1 MLRALTIENY
11 VLIDHLEM
19 EIDCSLNIITGQTG
33 AGKSILLGALG
44 LLLGNKAEGGVL
56 RDESRN
62 CVIDGTF
69 DVEPYDLEGF
79 FEENDLDYEPTLT
92 IRRVITP
99 AGKSRSYVN
108 DLPVGQ
114 SVLRE
119 LGVRLVDIHSQHRNL
134 ILSDDKFRIGVVDAI
149 AACGAQ
155 VEAYRNVYEQLLSE
169 QRKLANLREEAERN
183 RRDEEWIRFQ
193 VEELTAANLR
203 EGELARIEAEQNI
216 LANSDAISEAIT
228 LSRNA
233 LDDEQVGVLLQL
245 KAIEQSMSGVAA
257 TYAPASEVYERV
269 HSALLD
275 LKDISSELASAAERI
290 DADPE
295 RLAQVVAR
303 IDMIYSLQQKH
314 RVTSEEELIAL
325 RDKYTSQLQTITTG
339 DERIAE
345 LEQRLVE
352 LRAEA
357 MRRATEIHDL
367 RAKAAPA
374 IDAELSATLAEL
386 GMPSARFTVDVAMQ
400 EDLTPMGCDRV
411 AFLFTANAGLAPQPV
426 EKIASGGEISRVM
439 LALKALV
446 ARSMRLPTIIFDEI
460 DTGVSGSIAEKMA
473 LIMQEMGQ
481 ADRQVI
487 SITHLPQI
495 AARGAN
501 HYKVYKEDTETGTN
515 SHIRPLDHE
524 ERINEIAHMLSGATL
539 TEAALN
545 NAKALLNNENL

>member
-69 DVEPYDLEGF
+69 DIGPYDLEGF

-216 LANSDAISEAIT
+216 LANSDAIGEAIT

-325 RDKYTSQLQTITTG
+325 RDKYTSQLQTITSG

-460 DTGVSGSIAEKMA
+460 DTGVSGQIADA
-473 LIMQEMGQ
+473 MGRIIAKLSQ
-481 ADRQVI
+481 SMQVI
-487 SITHLPQI
+487 NITHLPQV
-495 AARGAN
+495 ASKGKT
-501 HYKVYKEDTETGTN
+501 HFVVYKEDTLLGTTT
-515 SHIRPLDHE
+515 SIRQLSAR
-524 ERINEIAHMLSGATL
+524 ERIDEIAKMLSGSTV
-539 TEAALN
+539 TAAAIEQAKCLL
-545 NAKALLNNENL
+545 NAK

>member
-69 DVEPYDLEGF
+69 NIEPYDLEGF

-216 LANSDAISEAIT
+216 LANSDAIGEAIT

-439 LALKALV
+439 LALKAL
-446 ARSMRLPTIIFDEI
+446 
-460 DTGVSGSIAEKMA
+460 EK
-473 LIMQEMGQ
+473 
-481 ADRQVI
+481 
-487 SITHLPQI
+487 
-495 AARGAN
+495 
-501 HYKVYKEDTETGTN
+501 
-515 SHIRPLDHE
+515 
-524 ERINEIAHMLSGATL
+524 
-539 TEAALN
+539 
-545 NAKALLNNENL
+545 

>member
-62 CVIDGTF
+62 CVIDGEF
-69 DVEPYDLEGF
+69 DIESYDLKEF
-79 FEENDLDYEPTLT
+79 FEENDLEYEPTLT

-114 SVLRE
+114 GVLRE
-119 LGVRLVDIHSQHRNL
+119 LGARLVDIHSQHRNL

-149 AACGAQ
+149 AGCGAQ
-155 VEAYRNVYEQLLSE
+155 VEAYREVYEQLLFE
-169 QRKLANLREEAERN
+169 QRKLAQLREEAERN

-216 LANSDAISEAIT
+216 LANSDAIGEAIT

-233 LDDEQVGVLLQL
+233 LDDEQMGVLLQL
-245 KAIEQSMSGVAA
+245 KTIEQAMSGVAA

-325 RDKYTSQLQTITTG
+325 RDKYTAQLQTITSG

-345 LEQRLVE
+345 LEQRIVE

-386 GMPSARFTVDVAMQ
+386 GMPSAQFTVDVAMQ
-400 EDLTPMGCDRV
+400 EEFSPMGCDRV

-460 DTGVSGSIAEKMA
+460 DTGVSGQIADA
-473 LIMQEMGQ
+473 MGRIISKLSQ
-481 ADRQVI
+481 SMQVI
-487 SITHLPQI
+487 NITHLPQV
-495 AARGAN
+495 ASKGKT
-501 HYKVYKEDTETGTN
+501 HFVVYKEDTLLGAMT
-515 SHIRPLDHE
+515 SIRQLSAR
-524 ERINEIAHMLSGATL
+524 ERVDEIAKMLSGSTVTSAAIEQARCL
-539 TEAALN
+539 LEA
-545 NAKALLNNENL
+545 K